1 MSPAT
6 LVERLRPKHMADEP
20 LARAVVSDDY
30 AERRASV
37 SAYLV
42 ANNALKSEAAASIEA
57 LAAERDALR
66 AAMEKID
73 AIRNSI
79 IGFQNIGWSEH
90 IYPLVAA
97 LQEAGFEGVGYE
109 KARESVRTLMAAEAR
124 AETAEASLADAVKA
138 ENEACARLVENFID
152 VRPAFMTEDEGGLK
166 FETPAAAWPIYSPG
180 RVVAAIRSRQTLE
193 TGAGK

>member
-6 LVERLRPKHMADEP
+6 LVERLR
-20 LARAVVSDDY
+20 DDAAHFHGSGTY
-30 AERRASV
+30 NPPMS
-37 SAYLV
+37 L
-42 ANNALKSEAAASIEA
+42 LHEAAASIEA

-66 AAMEKID
+66 VAMEKID

-109 KARESVRTLMAAEAR
+109 KARESVRTLLAAEAR

-138 ENEACARLVENFID
+138 LEQVTNSRDIEAQPLRGAEL
-152 VRPAFMTEDEGGLK
+152 
-166 FETPAAAWPIYSPG
+166 
-180 RVVAAIRSRQTLE
+180 RSE
-193 TGAGK
+193 EC